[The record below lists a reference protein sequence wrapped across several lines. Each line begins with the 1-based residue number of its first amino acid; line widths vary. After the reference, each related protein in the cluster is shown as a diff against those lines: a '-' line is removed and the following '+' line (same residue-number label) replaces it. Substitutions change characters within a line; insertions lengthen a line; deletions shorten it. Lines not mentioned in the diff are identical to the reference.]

1 METVLSTRDLSKK
14 YKSNLAVD
22 GVCINVN
29 KGDVYGLIGRNG
41 AGKTTILKMISG
53 FIRPTAGG
61 FSLFGISNTAMDRS
75 DVLRKVGTL
84 IEAPGIHL
92 SMTAYE
98 NIEMKCICG
107 GIEYDEKYIMDLL
120 SLVGLASVAKKRTGG
135 FSLGMKQR
143 LGIALALVG
152 EPELLVLDEPING
165 LDPQGIA
172 EVREIL
178 YRLHDERGITIVV
191 SSHILEELSKIVTH
205 YGIIDH
211 GKIIK
216 EITRDELEYECSDR
230 VEIAIDEPE
239 RALSVLKAMGYGS
252 AAISGGRVVIKE
264 GINETPDM
272 VAGLCREGL
281 PPRTVEI
288 KGRTLEAFY
297 LDLVGGEDRA

>member
-1 METVLSTRDLSKK
+1 METVLSTFDLTKRF
-14 YKSNLAVD
+14 KSTLAVD
-22 GVCINVN
+22 KVCINVN

-53 FIRPTAGG
+53 FIRPTSGG
-61 FSLFGISNTAMDRS
+61 FSLFGVRNTDMDGS
-75 DVLRKVGTL
+75 DVLRRVGTL
-84 IEAPGIHL
+84 IETPGIHS
-92 SMTAYE
+92 SMSAYE
-98 NIEMKCICG
+98 NLEMKCICG
-107 GIEYDEKYIMDLL
+107 GIDYSENYIMELL
-120 SLVGLASVAKKRTGG
+120 SLVGLASVAKKKAGG
-135 FSLGMKQR
+135 YSLGMKQR

-178 YRLHDERGITIVV
+178 IRLHEERGMTVVV

-211 GKIIK
+211 GRIVK
-216 EITRDELEYECSDR
+216 EITREELEYECSDR
-230 VEIAIDEPE
+230 VEIAADEPE
-239 RALSVLKAMGYGS
+239 RAAGVLRAAGYASSGV
-252 AAISGGRVVIKE
+252 SGGRIIVKE
-264 GINETPDM
+264 GVNETPAM
-272 VAGLCREGL
+272 VSALCREGL